1 MTPSQKDWLEQH
13 PRYEPVG
20 KPRPGVKFSDCG
32 TLYTDGR
39 FDSLR
44 PMKVVRLEQ
53 GCFAVGVRQ

>member
-1 MTPSQKDWLEQH
+1 MTANQKEWMERN

-32 TLYTDGR
+32 TLYVDGR
-39 FDSLR
+39 FDPLQ
-44 PMKVVRLEQ
+44 PMKVVCLEE